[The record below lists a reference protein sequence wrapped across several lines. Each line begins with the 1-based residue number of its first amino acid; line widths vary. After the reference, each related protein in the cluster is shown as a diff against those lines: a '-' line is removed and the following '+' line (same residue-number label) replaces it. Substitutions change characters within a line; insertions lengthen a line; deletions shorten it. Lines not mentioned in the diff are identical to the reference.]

1 MPHHDP
7 TTRQRTCPVT
17 GETLR
22 GDRYV
27 SATACDRLHDVAAAL
42 PTLMAAI
49 TAAKHGLRRE
59 QVPAASTGY
68 SSRPPA
74 RLDIIHAATTH
85 ETTITR
91 WAEQAAS
98 AAGIPR
104 PAHHDWDA
112 IAAALHAAAT
122 RPGDAALA
130 DLIPDV
136 LHAARALTALADL
149 PPDHRFYGR
158 CLTEDDAGTVCD
170 APIYA
175 PPDAS
180 WARCPTCR
188 TLWELAPLLTAH
200 LRAAADWAVTPTEGA
215 RLLTAAGHPTKPAAI
230 RLWKHRGRIASDADG
245 RYRVGDLLTAATSRR
260 APHDSEGGTPPH
272 R

>member
-1 MPHHDP
+1 MRHHAAPDTP
-7 TTRQRTCPVT
+7 RRVCPVT

-22 GDRYV
+22 GDRAV
-27 SATACDRLHDVAAAL
+27 STTACDRLHDVATTL
-42 PTLMAAI
+42 PTLMAAV
-49 TAAKHGLRRE
+49 TAAKHGLRRG
-59 QVPAASTGY
+59 PAAAGAGY

-74 RLDIIHAATTH
+74 RLDIIHAAAPH

-104 PAHHDWDA
+104 PARHDW
-112 IAAALHAAAT
+112 AAAATALHAAAA
-122 RPGDAALA
+122 RPGDPRLAA
-130 DLIPDV
+130 LIPDV

-149 PPDHRFYGR
+149 PPAHRFYGR

-175 PPDAS
+175 APGAS

-200 LRAAADWAVTPTEGA
+200 LQAAANWAVTTTEGA
-215 RLLTAAGHPTKPAAI
+215 RLLTAAGHPTKPATI
-230 RLWKHRGRIASDADG
+230 RLWKHRGRITADADG

-260 APHDSEGGTPPH
+260 RPSA
-272 R
+272 

>member
-1 MPHHDP
+1 MPHHTDP
-7 TTRQRTCPVT
+7 TARQRTCPVT

-27 SATACDRLHDVAAAL
+27 SATACDRLHDVATTL
-42 PTLMAAI
+42 PALMAALD
-49 TAAKHGLRRE
+49 AAKHGLRRG
-59 QVPAASTGY
+59 AAAVAAAGY

-74 RLDIIHAATTH
+74 LLDIIHAATTH

-104 PAHHDWDA
+104 PAHHDWNA
-112 IAAALHAAAT
+112 TAAALHAAAS
-122 RPGDAALA
+122 RPGDATLA

-158 CLTEDDAGTVCD
+158 CLTQDDTGTVCD

-175 PPDAS
+175 PPAAA
-180 WARCPTCR
+180 WARCPACR

-200 LRAAADWAVTPTEGA
+200 LRAAADWAVTTTEGA
-215 RLLTAAGHPTKPAAI
+215 RLLTAAGHPTKPETI
-230 RLWKHRGRIASDADG
+230 RLWKHRGRIAADADG
-245 RYRVGDLLTAATSRR
+245 RYRVGDLLAAASRR
-260 APHDSEGGTPPH
+260 PRA
-272 R
+272 

>member
-1 MPHHDP
+1 MRHHAAPDTP
-7 TTRQRTCPVT
+7 RRVCPVT

-27 SATACDRLHDVAAAL
+27 STTACDRLHDVATAL
-42 PTLMAAI
+42 PALMSAVA
-49 TAAKHGLRRE
+49 AAKHGLRRGKAA
-59 QVPAASTGY
+59 AASTGY

-74 RLDIIHAATTH
+74 RLDIIHAAAPH

-98 AAGIPR
+98 AADLPR
-104 PAHHDWDA
+104 PARHDWA
-112 IAAALHAAAT
+112 AAAAALRAAAT

-149 PPDHRFYGR
+149 PPTHRFYGR
-158 CLTEDDAGTVCD
+158 CLTDVDGAVCD

-180 WARCPTCR
+180 WARCPACR
-188 TLWELAPLLTAH
+188 TLWELAPLLAAH
-200 LRAAADWAVTPTEGA
+200 LRAAADWAVTTAEGA
-215 RLLTAAGHPTKPAAI
+215 RLLTAAGHPTKPETI
-230 RLWKHRGRIASDADG
+230 RLWKHRGRIAADADG
-245 RYRVGDLLTAATSRR
+245 RYRVGDLLAAASRR
-260 APHDSEGGTPPH
+260 PSA
-272 R
+272 

>member
-1 MPHHDP
+1 MRHHAVPDTP
-7 TTRQRTCPVT
+7 RRVCPVT

-27 SATACDRLHDVAAAL
+27 STTACDRLHDVATTL
-42 PTLMAAI
+42 PTLMAAV
-49 TAAKHGLRRE
+49 TAAKHGLRRGA
-59 QVPAASTGY
+59 PAASTGY

-74 RLDIIHAATTH
+74 RLDIIHAAATH

-91 WAEQAAS
+91 WAERAAI

-112 IAAALHAAAT
+112 AADALRAAAS

-136 LHAARALTALADL
+136 LTAARALTALADL
-149 PPDHRFYGR
+149 PPAHRFYGR
-158 CLTEDDAGTVCD
+158 CLTDVDGTVCD
-170 APIYA
+170 SPIYA
-175 PPDAS
+175 PPDAA
-180 WARCPTCR
+180 WARCPACR

-200 LRAAADWAVTPTEGA
+200 LQAAADWAVTPTEGA
-215 RLLTAAGHPTKPAAI
+215 RLLTAAGHPTKPATI
-230 RLWKHRGRIASDADG
+230 RLWKHRGRIAADADG
-245 RYRVGDLLTAATSRR
+245 RYRVGDLLAAATSRR
-260 APHDSEGGTPPH
+260 RPSA
-272 R
+272 

>member
-1 MPHHDP
+1 MPHHTDP
-7 TTRQRTCPVT
+7 DTPRRVCPVT

-22 GDRYV
+22 ADRYV
-27 SATACDRLHDVAAAL
+27 SATACARLHDVATTL
-42 PTLMAAI
+42 PALMAALD
-49 TAAKHGLRRE
+49 AAKRGLRRGA
-59 QVPAASTGY
+59 PAASTGY

-74 RLDIIHAATTH
+74 RLDIIHAAAPH

-98 AAGIPR
+98 AAALPR
-104 PAHHDWDA
+104 PARHDWAA
-112 IAAALHAAAT
+112 IAAALRAAAS

-136 LHAARALTALADL
+136 IHAARALTALADL
-149 PPDHRFYGR
+149 PPTHRFYGR
-158 CLTEDDAGTVCD
+158 CLTEDDTGTVCD

-175 PPDAS
+175 PPDAA

-200 LRAAADWAVTPTEGA
+200 LQAAADWAVTTAEGA
-215 RLLTAAGHPTKPAAI
+215 RLLTAAGHPTKPETI

-245 RYRVGDLLTAATSRR
+245 RYRVGDLLTTAASRR
-260 APHDSEGGTPPH
+260 PRA
-272 R
+272 

>member
-1 MPHHDP
+1 MPHHTDP
-7 TTRQRTCPVT
+7 TARQRTCPVT

-27 SATACDRLHDVAAAL
+27 STTACDRLHDVATTL
-42 PTLMAAI
+42 PALMAAVA
-49 TAAKHGLRRE
+49 AAKHGLRRGKAA
-59 QVPAASTGY
+59 AASTGY

-74 RLDIIHAATTH
+74 RLDIIHAAATH

-91 WAEQAAS
+91 WAERAAS
-98 AAGIPR
+98 AADLPR
-104 PAHHDWDA
+104 PARHDWDA
-112 IAAALHAAAT
+112 IAAALHAAAS

-136 LHAARALTALADL
+136 LTAARALTALADL
-149 PPDHRFYGR
+149 PPAHRFYGR

-175 PPDAS
+175 PPDAA
-180 WARCPTCR
+180 WARCPACR

-200 LRAAADWAVTPTEGA
+200 LQAAADWAVTTAEGA
-215 RLLTAAGHPTKPAAI
+215 RLLTAAGHPTKPETI
-230 RLWKHRGRIASDADG
+230 RLWKHRGRIAADADG
-245 RYRVGDLLTAATSRR
+245 RYRVGDLLAAASRR
-260 APHDSEGGTPPH
+260 PSA
-272 R
+272 